1 MLIGKSIEQ
10 IQQRAQKVDSQEG
23 QVYLDSQETVVAR
36 EVQIWKVSLRL
47 IIMIKCFQKESTIW

>member
-10 IQQRAQKVDSQEG
+10 ILQRAQKVDSQEG
-23 QVYLDSQETVVAR
+23 QVYLDSRETVVAR

-47 IIMIKCFQKESTIW
+47 IIMIKCFQKESTI

>member
-23 QVYLDSQETVVAR
+23 QVYLDSRETVVAR

-47 IIMIKCFQKESTIW
+47 IIMIKCFQKESTI

>member
-47 IIMIKCFQKESTIW
+47 IIMIKCFQKESTI

>member
-1 MLIGKSIEQ
+1 MLIGISIEQ

-23 QVYLDSQETVVAR
+23 QVYLDSRETVVAR

-47 IIMIKCFQKESTIW
+47 IIMIKCFQKESTI